1 MSVIIFPPILYSSGG
16 YGASFSNS
24 DTLRKLSTDNNGN
37 LAFNG
42 KTVAEK
48 AIEVAYSTTLSKLNI
63 SNSSIEL
70 PNDCDTSRSITLAL
84 QGISTQEGVDWAID
98 EKSFPE
104 LDAIVWLGL
113 GLQFVAQEGDSVLIT
128 YYKKI

>member
-1 MSVIIFPPILYSSGG
+1 MSLIIFPPSLYSSGG
-16 YGASFSNS
+16 DGAVFSNS
-24 DTLRKLSTDNNGN
+24 DTLRKLSTDSNGN

-42 KTVAEK
+42 KTVAES

-63 SNSSIEL
+63 SNSSILL

-84 QGISTQEGVDWAID
+84 QGISTQEGIDWTIN
-98 EKSFPE
+98 EKTFPE
-104 LDAIVWLGL
+104 LDAIVWHGL